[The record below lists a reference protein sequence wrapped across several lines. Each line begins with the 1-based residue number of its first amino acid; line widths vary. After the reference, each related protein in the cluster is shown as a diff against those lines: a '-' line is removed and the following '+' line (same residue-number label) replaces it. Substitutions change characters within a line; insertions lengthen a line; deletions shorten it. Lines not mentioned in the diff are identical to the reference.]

1 MTEMQV
7 ETKPETKQE
16 TPIKIEQSV
25 GNLLKEK
32 KRNFHMFLQNN
43 LVDNEKIKAHST
55 NETQTQIKEYV
66 DLLGKIDIDQF
77 IHYIRKELFK
87 YRGKTNVFIDNLFIQ
102 YEINEDD
109 IKPEN
114 VQIFRRYMDMFIE
127 IVS

>member
-7 ETKPETKQE
+7 ETKQE
-16 TPIKIEQSV
+16 VPTKIEQSI

-32 KRNFHMFLQNN
+32 KRNFHIFLQNN
-43 LVDNEKIKAHST
+43 LVDNEKINAHSS
-55 NETQTQIKEYV
+55 NETKTQIKEYV

-87 YRGKTNVFIDNLFIQ
+87 YRNKTTVFIENLFIQ
-102 YEINEDD
+102 YEIDEND

-114 VQIFRRYMDMFIE
+114 VQIFKRYIEMFIE